1 MESFVAVVVFL
12 SKTAVAFAVG
22 FGCIRALRWTG
33 AIWAPL
39 RHVLAFG
46 ILIRLWAGLAL
57 YVISFWN
64 LPILRSLQLGDGFWF
79 LALDARWY
87 FVSAAQAAGGA
98 PIPPGSPSPS
108 FVEALAWWLWV
119 AGIVPVTVVVFNLA
133 LYVLS
138 CVMVIG
144 VVRPMDRCS
153 RRAALIVVAALS
165 FSPVLILLS
174 SQPLKDA
181 FSTFLIVMAATGT
194 ATMLIRTRTVPM
206 RGGLAILM
214 AASIALSVFLM
225 AGVRTYYAMFMWS
238 ALALALTASVGFAPQ
253 RLRIR
258 FAGFAVVLLAVFWL
272 AFMRGAGPYYV
283 GYGNLITR
291 TIGIRIPFIS
301 PGADSLAIVPD
312 AEPGLGAA
320 AESVVT
326 LREGF
331 ARTGGGTNL
340 TIEKTAAGSGF
351 DASMATLRGLAAMF
365 LPISLLKLL
374 SIVQF
379 SGGRGFLAVTDLDTL
394 FLDLALIAIVWL
406 LVTSRRRLT
415 RQNLPYL
422 VFALGL
428 ALIAALPMAYIVTN
442 YGTLFRLR
450 LLATVPL
457 FLVPLAFRSLEP
469 GPSPVSQPAEGER
482 DDSAGSQAVATT
494 GAS

>member
-119 AGIVPVTVVVFNLA
+119 AGIVPVTVVLFNLA

-181 FSTFLIVMAATGT
+181 FSTFLI
-194 ATMLIRTRTVPM
+194 
-206 RGGLAILM
+206 
-214 AASIALSVFLM
+214 
-225 AGVRTYYAMFMWS
+225 
-238 ALALALTASVGFAPQ
+238 
-253 RLRIR
+253 
-258 FAGFAVVLLAVFWL
+258 
-272 AFMRGAGPYYV
+272 
-283 GYGNLITR
+283 
-291 TIGIRIPFIS
+291 
-301 PGADSLAIVPD
+301 
-312 AEPGLGAA
+312 E
-320 AESVVT
+320 
-326 LREGF
+326 
-331 ARTGGGTNL
+331 
-340 TIEKTAAGSGF
+340 
-351 DASMATLRGLAAMF
+351 
-365 LPISLLKLL
+365 
-374 SIVQF
+374 
-379 SGGRGFLAVTDLDTL
+379 
-394 FLDLALIAIVWL
+394 
-406 LVTSRRRLT
+406 RRRC
-415 RQNLPYL
+415 
-422 VFALGL
+422 
-428 ALIAALPMAYIVTN
+428 
-442 YGTLFRLR
+442 
-450 LLATVPL
+450 
-457 FLVPLAFRSLEP
+457 
-469 GPSPVSQPAEGER
+469 
-482 DDSAGSQAVATT
+482 
-494 GAS
+494 